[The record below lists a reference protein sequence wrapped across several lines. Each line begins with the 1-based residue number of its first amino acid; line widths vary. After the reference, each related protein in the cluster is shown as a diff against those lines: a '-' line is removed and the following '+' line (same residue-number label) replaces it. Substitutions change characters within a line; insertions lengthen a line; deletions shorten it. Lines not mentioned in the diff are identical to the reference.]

1 MINGVLSM
9 AGSRLSIITLFTAV
23 VLEMLVLVAL
33 HSQSLEE
40 RRSLTSTS
48 VSLRAV
54 AMGPILDIWMYLYM
68 KLNDI
73 IKDRDQF

>member
-1 MINGVLSM
+1 MFY
-9 AGSRLSIITLFTAV
+9 GSRLSIITLFTAV